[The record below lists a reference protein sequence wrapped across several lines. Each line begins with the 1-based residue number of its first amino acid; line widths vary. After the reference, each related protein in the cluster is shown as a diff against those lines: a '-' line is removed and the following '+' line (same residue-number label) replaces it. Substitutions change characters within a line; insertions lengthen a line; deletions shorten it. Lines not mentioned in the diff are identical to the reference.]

1 MMRAMSSRLTD
12 ALCRIPGVVEAESAF
27 KDGPAFWVNGTEIA
41 HFESEHAIDLRL
53 TRAQIRDRRARLRA
67 DGRVRL
73 RASSADWLTVE
84 FSSLQDEEFVCEL
97 AEVAAAAHRP
107 APGTTPLPP
116 PAGPALQRR
125 KRFH

>member
-1 MMRAMSSRLTD
+1 MSSRLTE

-27 KDGPAFWVNGTEIA
+27 KDGAAFWVNGKEIA

-53 TRAQIRDRRARLRA
+53 TRAQIRDRRARLGEDR
-67 DGRVRL
+67 RVRL

-84 FSSLQDEEFVCEL
+84 FSSPQDEQFVCEL

-107 APGTTPLPP
+107 GPGRTALPP
-116 PAGPALQRR
+116 PAGQDLQRR